1 MPDIKVTDLERVSNV
16 LLTDVLY
23 VIQDGQSKQIT
34 AGDLFKNIRDP
45 EFKGNIFLL
54 GNTQVLTSTN
64 VAYVPI
70 DNNQLKTE
78 FYITEEGTG
87 YPTLPDG
94 QEGQL
99 KILSLIDNTSIS
111 GEFTIDVSN
120 SVILSNTELTFFR
133 PGDTAFMLYTDESW
147 RVLGTSPGF
156 KSNISGTT
164 DDILEAPGTAN
175 LYYTNTRARAAI
187 SAGDQTIIYNDLTG
201 EIKANVDF
209 LFNVDISIY
218 TTDNL
223 PEGQSNLYYTAD
235 RAIVDT
241 EPERANLR
249 ADIQHPTANVI
260 YVKSNGRDDLDG
272 RTEANALA
280 NIHVALARANAWTTV
295 RVKSG
300 DYKLWDNPVTIPERV
315 ALVGDDLRTTTIR
328 PQNLTDDMFYVE
340 NACYVWGFTF
350 RDHESPSAVFSYN
363 PDGSAGNIITSPY
376 IQNCSSITTTG
387 TGMRVDG
394 SLVGGLR
401 SMVCDSYT
409 QTNSGGIGIH
419 MLNRGYTQLVSVFT
433 ICCQIAILCED
444 GGFCSIT
451 NSNSSF
457 GTYGLVADGVS
468 IPLYYGEVVSI
479 INSRTVEMRNLSQRP
494 SVGDVFLFAD
504 YNQTKCSRDTG
515 LIVDGLAMDL
525 AYNGNTQSTFSGLQ
539 YYAQAESSIPG
550 QAEET
555 IAAMRHIKALAANVI
570 LSIGA
575 HQTYQN
581 GTNQTFANTT
591 PGSFNTRDIVTGEV
605 DLIIDLVANGTVG
618 VTDRVVPNGYPANAD
633 IAIQNASNLLLN
645 NKSFIQAETVAFVN
659 TTYPSFVYDQA
670 KCSRDT
676 GYIIDSIAFD
686 LRHGG
691 NRQAIMSGVYYYNF
705 NANVT
710 QINNQVV
717 QTGAAY
723 EFIKS
728 ISDDIIKGV
737 TIVDTYQSNVTQNTT
752 AAPAATQAEVDRV
765 NNNIDLIV
773 DIITNGP
780 AQAPAKRPISLSA
793 NVTTNTVNAVT
804 LLNANKDFIK
814 AEVLAFTNRNWANIS
829 NGAIRFFTVNEAT
842 SLDVANAN
850 SSIVIMDEQ
859 MLTSERPLIGSS
871 VSFHQPSYIS
881 ASSHTFEYVG
891 SGNELATALPYAG
904 GIPVQENEVIQQRGG
919 AVYYT
924 STDHKGDFRIGDEL
938 LINRASGTINGRTFN
953 KSLFAVM
960 TPYILAITPD

>member
-1 MPDIKVTDLERVSNV
+1 MPDIRITDLDSVGQLNPE
-16 LLTDVLY
+16 DILY
-23 VIQDGQSKQIT
+23 VVQDGQSRQVT
-34 AGDLFKNIRDP
+34 AANLFGSIEDAEIR
-45 EFKGNIFLL
+45 GNIYLV
-54 GNTQVLTSTN
+54 GNTQVIVPAN
-64 VAYVPI
+64 VQTTPI
-70 DNNQLKTE
+70 AIDILKTE
-78 FYITEEGTG
+78 FRTTDAGTY
-87 YPTLPDG
+87 YPSLLPG

-99 KILSLIDNTSIS
+99 KIISLVESVPD
-111 GEFTIDVSN
+111 GEFTLNAAN
-120 SVILSNTELTFFR
+120 SDIYGNLELTFAR
-133 PGDTAFMLYTDESW
+133 DGDTAFLYFSEDKW

-156 KSNISGTT
+156 RSNVSGFT
-164 DDILEAPGTAN
+164 DNIIELPGTAN
-175 LYYTNTRARAAI
+175 LYYSNARARAAI
-187 SAGDQTIIYNDLTG
+187 SAGDATILYDKTTG
-201 EIKANVDF
+201 EIRANLDF
-209 LFNVDISIY
+209 LFNVNISVF

-223 PEGQSNLYYTAD
+223 PEGIANLYYTDD
-235 RAIVDT
+235 RAIAGT
-241 EPERANLR
+241 EGARANLR
-249 ADIQHPTANVI
+249 ADIQHPTDNVI
-260 YVKSNGRDDLDG
+260 YVKANGRDDLDG
-272 RTEANALA
+272 QTEANALA

-300 DYKLWDNPVTIPERV
+300 EYMLIDNPVTIPARV

-350 RDHESPSAVFSYN
+350 RDHESPSAVFSFN

-433 ICCQIAILCED
+433 ICCRIAILCEN

-494 SVGDVFLFAD
+494 SVGDVFLFAN

-515 LIVDGLAMDL
+515 LIVDSLAFDI
-525 AYNGNTQSTFSGLQ
+525 AYAGNTQSTFSGLQ
-539 YYAQAESSIPG
+539 YYAQSESAIPG
-550 QAEET
+550 QAVET
-555 IAAMRHIKALAANVI
+555 IAALDYLSNIAANVS
-570 LSIGA
+570 LSLPVGNVF
-575 HQTYQN
+575 QTA
-581 GTNQTFANTT
+581 QTQVYANTT
-591 PGSFNTRDIVTGEV
+591 PGSVNTANIISTE
-605 DLIIDLVANGTVG
+605 IDLVIDIIENGTVG
-618 VTDRVVPNGYPANAD
+618 VTDRIVPNSYPANAD
-633 IAIQNASNLLLN
+633 VAVQRASNLLLN
-645 NKSFIQAETVAFVN
+645 NKAFLAAEVVAFVN
-659 TTYPSFVYDQA
+659 NTYPSFTYDQV
-670 KCSRDT
+670 KCSRDV
-676 GYIIDSIAFD
+676 GYIIDTVVFD

-691 NRQAIMSGVYYYNF
+691 NRQAIQSGVYYYNHS
-705 NANVT
+705 T
-710 QINNQVV
+710 SESQINNQVV

-723 EFIKS
+723 DYIKTLAQ
-728 ISDDIIKGV
+728 DLLLNQAV
-737 TIVDTYQSNVTQNTT
+737 TTSYQSNVTQNTT
-752 AAPAATQAEVDRV
+752 AAPA
-765 NNNIDLIV
+765 
-773 DIITNGP
+773 
-780 AQAPAKRPISLSA
+780 
-793 NVTTNTVNAVT
+793 VT
-804 LLNANKDFIK
+804 LGEVTAVGNLIDSIVEIINDGPTAAPTKQPIGLTANTATNAINATEILLANKDFIK
-814 AEVLAFTNRNWANIS
+814 AEVLAFTNINWANIS
-829 NGAIRFFTVNEAT
+829 NGTIRFFTVNEAT
-842 SLDVANAN
+842 PLDVANAN

-859 MLTSERPLIGSS
+859 MLTPERPLTGSS

-904 GIPVQENEVIQQRGG
+904 GIPIQENEVIQQRGG

>member
-1 MPDIKVTDLERVSNV
+1 MPDIKVTDLERVANV
-16 LLTDVLY
+16 ELTDILY

-45 EFKGNIFLL
+45 EFTGNIFLL
-54 GNTQVLTSTN
+54 GNTQVLNSGN
-64 VAYVPI
+64 VEFVPI
-70 DNNQLKTE
+70 DNIQLKTE
-78 FYITEEGTG
+78 FYITENGTAF
-87 YPTLPDG
+87 PVLPPG

-99 KILSLIDNTSIS
+99 KILSLIENTADTY
-111 GEFTIDVSN
+111 GEFTLDVAN
-120 SVILSNTELTFFR
+120 SDILSNTELTFYR
-133 PGDTAFMLYTDESW
+133 PGDTAFLLYSDDSW

-164 DDILEAPGTAN
+164 DDIIELPGTAN
-175 LYYTNTRARAAI
+175 LYYSNARARAAI
-187 SAGDQTIIYNDLTG
+187 SAGDQTIIYNPLTG
-201 EIKANVDF
+201 EIKANVEF
-209 LFNVDISIY
+209 LFNVDISVF

-223 PEGQSNLYYTAD
+223 PEGQSNLYYSDA
-235 RAIVDT
+235 RAIADT
-241 EPERANLR
+241 EGARANLR

-260 YVKSNGRDDLDG
+260 YVKSNGRDELDG

-300 DYKLWDNPVTIPERV
+300 DYKLWGNPVEIPARV
-315 ALVGDDLRTTTIR
+315 ALVGDDLRTTTVR
-328 PQNLTDDMFYVE
+328 PQNLNDDMFYVN

-433 ICCQIAILCED
+433 ICCQIAILCEN

-468 IPLYYGEVVSI
+468 IPLYYGEVVSV

-494 SVGDVFLFAD
+494 SVGDVFLFAS
-504 YNQTKCSRDTG
+504 YNQAKCSRDTG
-515 LIVDGLAMDL
+515 LIVDGLGIDL
-525 AYNGNTQSTFSGLQ
+525 AYNSNTQSTFAGLQ

-555 IAAMRHIKALAANVI
+555 IGALQHLKQVMANVV
-570 LSIGA
+570 LSTGA
-575 HQTYQN
+575 NAYQTGVIQS
-581 GTNQTFANTT
+581 FANTA
-591 PGSFNTRDIVTGEV
+591 PGSVDTQTKVIGEV
-605 DLIIDLVANGTVG
+605 DIIVDLIANGTVG
-618 VTDRVVPNGYPANAD
+618 VTDNIVPNSYPANTD
-633 IAIQNASNLLLN
+633 VAIQRASNLLLN
-645 NKSFIQAETVAFVN
+645 NKSFIQAEAVAYVN
-659 TTYPSFVYDQA
+659 TTYPSFTYDQA
-670 KCSRDT
+670 KCSRDA
-676 GYIIDSIAFD
+676 GYIVDSIVFD

-723 EFIKS
+723 EFIKN
-728 ISDDIIKGV
+728 IADDIIKGTV
-737 TIVDTYQSNVTQNTT
+737 IATPLQSNVSQNTT

-773 DIITNGP
+773 DIITIGP
-780 AQAPAKRPISLSA
+780 SEAPTKRPIGLTANSSV
-793 NVTTNTVNAVT
+793 NVTNAVA
-804 LLNANKDFIK
+804 LLDANKDFIK
-814 AEVLAFTNRNWANIS
+814 AEVLEYTNKNWANIS
-829 NGAIRFFTVNEAT
+829 NGTIRFFTVNSAT
-842 SLDVANAN
+842 ALDTGNAN
-850 SSIVIMDEQ
+850 TSIVVMDEQ
-859 MLTSERPLIGSS
+859 MLTAERPLANSS
-871 VSFHQPSYIS
+871 ISFHQPSYIS